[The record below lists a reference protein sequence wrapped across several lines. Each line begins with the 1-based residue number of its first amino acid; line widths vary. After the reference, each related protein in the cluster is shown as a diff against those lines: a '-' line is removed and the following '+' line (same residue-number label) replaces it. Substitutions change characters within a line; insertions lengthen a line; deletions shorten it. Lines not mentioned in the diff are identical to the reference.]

1 MQSRGFT
8 CLNLPDG
15 DPKMVR
21 IMTGE
26 MIGELSEKS
35 DRDDPDVPVAEAAR
49 REIVGLFS
57 KPAAPP
63 LAEPNG
69 ALLVNSSLCH
79 NSRLFTGRL
88 ASLLLSD
95 CRHRKKGLVSCHI
108 QIQVYTMRKLLVCY
122 EFGAV

>member
-1 MQSRGFT
+1 MPQFAR
-8 CLNLPDG
+8 
-15 DPKMVR
+15 KMVP

-88 ASLLLSD
+88 ASLLLAIRLPSQ
-95 CRHRKKGLVSCHI
+95 KKRTGVISKSKSLP
-108 QIQVYTMRKLLVCY
+108 
-122 EFGAV
+122 

>member
-1 MQSRGFT
+1 
-8 CLNLPDG
+8 
-15 DPKMVR
+15 
-21 IMTGE
+21 MTGE

-95 CRHRKKGLVSCHI
+95 RRNTEKRTGVVSSPNPSLYHEKTFGL
-108 QIQVYTMRKLLVCY
+108 L
-122 EFGAV
+122 